1 MTLMWMKCTRLYQAA
16 SSLIPPINHIYV
28 VRSTEPRIVV
38 QVKAFRITVIFDIE
52 TVLMMAFAMIVFD
65 SP

>member
-38 QVKAFRITVIFDIE
+38 QVKAFRITDIFYFE